1 MLPSTDLLVFFF
13 VETVNV
19 NMQASNKRKAEGTS
33 ANFSTIQLPK
43 RLARKD
49 SLPAQVISILNRH
62 SSSEG
67 FRSSYE
73 IDLPPSASRFSE
85 KDMEALNANFKSAS
99 REDEV
104 IPDIQG
110 KNCVIVTI
118 LIATSYLRSTL
129 LVTNFPN
136 AYTLSSIN
144 RAVMA
149 NTEFDIV
156 NIDQVGD
163 GRIKSFI
170 NKLHEV
176 VTNARDNTGRRE
188 SKIDSLVDH
197 LLNHVINFVDYPLEI
212 RCVVKRGVSYVM

>member
-1 MLPSTDLLVFFF
+1 
-13 VETVNV
+13 
-19 NMQASNKRKAEGTS
+19 
-33 ANFSTIQLPK
+33 
-43 RLARKD
+43 
-49 SLPAQVISILNRH
+49 
-62 SSSEG
+62 
-67 FRSSYE
+67 
-73 IDLPPSASRFSE
+73 
-85 KDMEALNANFKSAS
+85 MEALNANFKSAS

-197 LLNHVINFVDYPLEI
+197 LLNHIINFVDYPLEI

>member
-1 MLPSTDLLVFFF
+1 VK
-13 VETVNV
+13 E
-19 NMQASNKRKAEGTS
+19 
-33 ANFSTIQLPK
+33 
-43 RLARKD
+43 
-49 SLPAQVISILNRH
+49 
-62 SSSEG
+62 
-67 FRSSYE
+67 
-73 IDLPPSASRFSE
+73 
-85 KDMEALNANFKSAS
+85 DMEALNANFKSAS

-170 NKLHEV
+170 DKLHKV
-176 VTNARDNTGRRE
+176 IRNASDDEAGKRE

-197 LLNHVINFVDYPLEI
+197 LLNHIINFVDYPLEI